1 MPIEISANIFLEYST
16 GELIEKMQGMSMID
30 RRAIYRQ
37 AVSQDKKDIAHAIAN
52 AFEIDGDCIFTDFNK
67 QYQREREL
75 RNRLYS

>member
-52 AFEIDGDCIFTDFNK
+52 GFDIDGSCIFRDFDE
-67 QYQREREL
+67 QYRHEQEL
-75 RNRLYS
+75 RAKLFA